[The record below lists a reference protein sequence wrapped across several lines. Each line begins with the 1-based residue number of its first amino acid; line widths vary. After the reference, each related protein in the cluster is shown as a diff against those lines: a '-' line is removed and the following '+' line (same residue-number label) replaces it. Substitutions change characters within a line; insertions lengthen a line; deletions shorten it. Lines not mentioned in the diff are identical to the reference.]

1 MLGHDHNTLERGQR
15 ARANKQID
23 FDMQAEYAKS
33 RTPVNLVAEVLAS
46 GKAGGAPG
54 RASPELLEVNRPL
67 YDVLSAI
74 DKIVAQNDGAGV
86 N

>member
-15 ARANKQID
+15 ARANNQID

-33 RTPVNLVAEVLAS
+33 RTAVSLVAEVLAS
-46 GKAGGAPG
+46 GNAGGAPG
-54 RASPELLEVNRPL
+54 RTSPELLDVDRPL

-74 DKIVAQNDGAGV
+74 DKIVAQDDGAGV